1 MTIAVHPTE
10 TADSGKLQQQSRY
23 IKRSDTLDEICLC
36 AQCGFPV
43 DLKQHPSGDSYG
55 AVGAPTIKTDTV
67 AAPFWQDN
75 TVKVASYTETYGD
88 PVGGP
93 GCPLCGTLNPQAKGR
108 GQSGFDRRVRSI
120 LGL

>member
-1 MTIAVHPTE
+1 MISMHPTE
-10 TADSGKLQQQSRY
+10 TSGSGKLQTQSRY
-23 IKRSDTLDEICLC
+23 IKKSDSLDEICEC
-36 AQCGFPV
+36 GQCGFLV
-43 DLKQHPSGDSYG
+43 DLKQRPSGDSYG
-55 AVGAPTIKTDTV
+55 AVASPQVKSDTV
-67 AAPFWQDN
+67 AAPFWKDP
-75 TVKVASYTETYGD
+75 TVKVASYTNTYGD

>member
-36 AQCGFPV
+36 AMCGFPV
-43 DLKQHPSGDSYG
+43 DLKTHPSGDSYG
-55 AVGAPTIKTDTV
+55 AVGAPTIKTETV
-67 AAPFWQDN
+67 TPPFN
-75 TVKVASYTETYGD
+75 GVSYTNTYGD
-88 PVGGP
+88 PNATQ
-93 GCPLCGTLNPQAKGR
+93 GCPLCGTLSPQASQR
-108 GQSGFDRRVRSI
+108 GKSGFDRPRRSI